1 MITLSCVAAKAHT
14 AHDCVVGANTS
25 REQKMTN
32 PQDKTQGMGQSQNT
46 STGSL
51 ADKAKA
57 QGQGIQLTQGVN
69 EDSVS
74 FEKRK
79 QEQIDQNNDSQ
90 TGVNSTKTGST
101 SYQPS

>member
-1 MITLSCVAAKAHT
+1 
-14 AHDCVVGANTS
+14 
-25 REQKMTN
+25 MTN

-46 STGSL
+46 GSL
-51 ADKAKA
+51 SDKADT
-57 QGQGIQLTQGVN
+57 QGEGIQLTQGVN

-79 QEQIDQNNDSQ
+79 QQQIDQNNDSQ
-90 TGVNSTKTGST
+90 TGVNTKAGST